1 MGTKLSMKIAA
12 STVMQKSIFIVI
24 VMAKIGSIYTLF
36 KYKYF
41 KHFAQL

>member
-24 VMAKIGSIYTLF
+24 VMADAQLKISSIYTLF
-36 KYKYF
+36 K
-41 KHFAQL
+41 